1 MLRAVVAIFKQHLF
15 SSTFIVLVQ
24 NKKKKNTNFQ
34 FLVLLLNIPEKLY
47 IYVKKLR
54 VIFNNVT
61 GITSP
66 RLFLVSYSLEISKV
80 HIIHRI

>member
-1 MLRAVVAIFKQHLF
+1 MLRAVVAIFKQHLL

-24 NKKKKNTNFQ
+24 NKKKKNTNLQ

-54 VIFNNVT
+54 VIINNVT

-66 RLFLVSYSLEISKV
+66 CLFLMSYSLEISKG
-80 HIIHRI
+80 HIVHRI